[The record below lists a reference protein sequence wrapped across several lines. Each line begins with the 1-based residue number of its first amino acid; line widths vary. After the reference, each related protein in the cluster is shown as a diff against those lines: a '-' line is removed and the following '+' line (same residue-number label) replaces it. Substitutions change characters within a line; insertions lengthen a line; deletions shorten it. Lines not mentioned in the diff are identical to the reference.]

1 MLISKKRRQSIH
13 FIALVHKEKDSAY
26 GAQFPDVPGCF
37 SAADKMDDLI
47 ANATEALSQWAED
60 EKLPTP
66 RPIEKLVA
74 DREIASELASGAFL
88 VSVPFTENETRVVSA
103 NISLERGMLKT
114 IDTAAK
120 RRKLTRSAFLAQA
133 ARNEINR

>member
-1 MLISKKRRQSIH
+1 MSH
-13 FIALVHKEKDSAY
+13 FIALVHKEKGSAF
-26 GAQFPDVPGCF
+26 GVQFPDIPGCF

-47 ANATEALSQWAED
+47 ANATEALSLWAED
-60 EKLPTP
+60 AKLPNP

-74 DREIASELASGAFL
+74 DQEIASELASGAFL
-88 VSVPFTENETRVVSA
+88 VSVPVTENDTRVVSA
-103 NISLERGMLKT
+103 NISLERGMLKA